1 MPANNRSAQSN
12 AMMASKSVSTGHHAQ
27 IWPVATANTSVQ
39 ASCADRSRQNHSKS
53 NTGRSDYNETAS
65 PTVLGGPCEDQK
77 LLPTYVRTSGL
88 SYQPPPIQKPSVI
101 VKGSHDHS
109 SDEVGDQKALR
120 EMLTRGDPAWKHGNR
135 PNFASIDFAA
145 LKAHDFL
152 VI

>member
-1 MPANNRSAQSN
+1 M
-12 AMMASKSVSTGHHAQ
+12 
-27 IWPVATANTSVQ
+27 
-39 ASCADRSRQNHSKS
+39 
-53 NTGRSDYNETAS
+53 
-65 PTVLGGPCEDQK
+65 LGGPCEDQK

-109 SDEVGDQKALR
+109 SDEVGDSKALR
-120 EMLTRGDPAWKHGNR
+120 EMLTRGDPAWKLANR